1 MVMEQLRKGDLF
13 VKDIVEECIGMEIGN
28 FLSVDMMIVL
38 MNGYKEIIIDILLMY
53 CLGNFYQVVI

>member
-28 FLSVDMMIVL
+28 FLSVDMMIIL